1 MHQRVDADVA
11 QRVQVQLLD
20 VVRVGLQYYLKLVV
34 MLQAVRVLA
43 VAAVSRAAAGL
54 YVGGVPG
61 FRANGAQEG
70 SCVEGAGT
78 HFHVVG
84 LQNHTTPLCPVAL
97 QGKDQSLKGVDGWI
111 GLSHVF
117 HQVGL

>member
-1 MHQRVDADVA
+1 
-11 QRVQVQLLD
+11 
-20 VVRVGLQYYLKLVV
+20 

-43 VAAVSRAAAGL
+43 VAAVSGAAAGL